1 MHEPGAVAQVMH
13 LGLQHLLGG
22 RWQRNGGGEQS
33 TLVRVGA
40 STEMTEPSIRA
51 NGKYNVGF
59 SCALALERLPTS
71 GE

>member
-1 MHEPGAVAQVMH
+1 MAEEW
-13 LGLQHLLGG
+13 
-22 RWQRNGGGEQS
+22 RWEAEYTRES
-33 TLVRVGA
+33 GA